1 MAASTVTINVM
12 LAIHAKKTVS
22 VDMVKPLRQY
32 IVHHYSEREAHD
44 MEEDL
49 QAVQHMRNDVER
61 ANDALEARRDLLQR
75 YFRALSVME
84 SRFPISNEKEHVN
97 TLYFTW
103 YDAFKQ
109 GRKAT
114 QQNIH
119 FEKAAIAFNL
129 GAVQS
134 QLALSADRSTAN
146 GLKQACNCF
155 QASAGAFAFLRDN
168 ISMKASGSSSTVDIS
183 VECAGMLERL
193 MLAQAQEC
201 FFEKV
206 LSDNRP
212 SSLCSKVAKQVG
224 LYYEEAYAALVLPP
238 LNQHFDRTWVAHV
251 QMKAAQFHAE
261 ANYRISLELH
271 EQEKID
277 EEIARLKAASQLLAE
292 CKKSGRGVVGPLL
305 DAVSKL
311 EGNVNRN
318 LERANKENDR
328 VYLMRV
334 PAVETLPPLPT
345 AVLVKSTSQVDV
357 LDASKEKMF
366 AVLVPD
372 SSAKAL
378 SKYTEMLDDII
389 RVQAEKLQQESEI
402 TRVKLREMD
411 LPDSLQA
418 LEGSAVLPEQLRDDV
433 EAVQIDGGPEGLE
446 TEMRQLRDLRRV
458 NEELL
463 VQTEELLE
471 KEAREDAQI
480 RTQFGTRW
488 TRPQSSTL
496 TKNLHD
502 RANGFAANLK
512 QAADSDA
519 RIERTIRDNMPLMA
533 ILDARPIESALPT
546 LGRPI
551 LSLNGDE
558 DSIVGVLR
566 QRLGEL
572 EALGQQRAGLEDMLK
587 DMKRKDNILPKLM
600 TTSGSY
606 EELFK
611 KELAKFDPICIEVA
625 KNVDA
630 QERLLHQIKAH
641 NDTFAA
647 TFNLDEYKAT
657 REKAYKQVNAAVA
670 KYREIR
676 ENINEGLKFYVTL
689 QDAIANL
696 KQQCSDY
703 VMTRNIQCREMME
716 DLQRQIAGLSFSDGP
731 GRAYPSAGDRA
742 SRAHEYPGVGSA
754 QRAQTQSAQSHSAS
768 APQGSHPPYYHQASP
783 AVATVGT
790 QAQQS
795 PSYAAY
801 QAPPQHQ
808 PGAPSTYYA
817 TPPPQQNPPAPPY
830 YTPQTPAQQNP
841 SQPAPNYNQPPY
853 PGWQGPYFNTAS
865 NQSSSQTL
873 QNPPPYYNPTQG
885 GYYSA
890 PSPGGYYKPP
900 S

>member
-12 LAIHAKKTVS
+12 LAIHAKKTTS
-22 VDMVKPLRQY
+22 VDMYKPLRQY
-32 IVHHYSEREAHD
+32 IVHHYSERYAQD
-44 MEEDL
+44 MEDDL
-49 QAVQHMRNDVER
+49 QTVQQMRNDIEK
-61 ANDALEARRDLLQR
+61 ATDSLEARRDLLQR

-97 TLYFTW
+97 LSFTW

-109 GRKAT
+109 GRKAS

-168 ISMKASGSSSTVDIS
+168 ISMKASGSASTVDIS

-206 LSDNRP
+206 LSDSKP
-212 SSLCSKVAKQVG
+212 AGLCSKVAKQVG
-224 LYYEEAYAALVLPP
+224 LYYEEAFAALVLPP

-251 QMKAAQFHAE
+251 QLKAAQFQAE
-261 ANYRISLELH
+261 ACYRIALELH
-271 EQEKID
+271 EKETID
-277 EEIARLKAASQLLAE
+277 EEIARLKAASHMLLEA
-292 CKKSGRGVVGPLL
+292 KKSGRGVVGPLL
-305 DAVSKL
+305 DAVTKL

-334 PAVETLPPLPT
+334 PAVESLPPLPT
-345 AVLVKSTSQVDV
+345 AVLVRSTPQADV
-357 LDASKEKMF
+357 LDASREKMF

-389 RVQAEKLQQESEI
+389 RTQAEKLQQESEI

-418 LEGSAVLPEQLRDDV
+418 LEGSASLPEQLRDDV

-446 TEMRQLRDLRRV
+446 SEMRQLRDLRRV

-463 VQTEELLE
+463 VLTEELLE

-488 TRPQSSTL
+488 SRPQSSTL

-512 QAADSDA
+512 QASDSDA
-519 RIERTIRDNMPLMA
+519 RIERTIRDNMHLMS
-533 ILDARPIESALPT
+533 ILDARPIEAALPS
-546 LGRPI
+546 LARPI
-551 LSLNGDE
+551 MSLNGDE
-558 DSIVGVLR
+558 DNIVGALR
-566 QRLGEL
+566 LKLGEL

-587 DMKRKDNILPKLM
+587 EMKRKDNILPKLM

-611 KELAKFDPICIEVA
+611 KELAKFDPVCAGVT
-625 KNVDA
+625 KNVEA
-630 QERLLHQIKAH
+630 QERLLHEIKAQ
-641 NDTFAA
+641 NDAFAA
-647 TFNLDEYKAT
+647 TFNLEDYKVS
-657 REKAYKQVNAAVA
+657 REKAYKQISAAVA
-670 KYREIR
+670 KYREVR

-689 QDAIANL
+689 QDAITNL

-703 VMTRNIQCREMME
+703 VMTRNIQCREMIE
-716 DLQRQIAGLSFSDGP
+716 DLQRQIAGLSFTDSTSSS
-731 GRAYPSAGDRA
+731 RNYPA
-742 SRAHEYPGVGSA
+742 VGTA
-754 QRAQTQSAQSHSAS
+754 QRAQAAAAASVPYPPQQHQSPAPSSHPQYYGSNTTSVSQPQPQSQYPGYQ
-768 APQGSHPPYYHQASP
+768 APQQATPGAPPPYYS
-783 AVATVGT
+783 
-790 QAQQS
+790 
-795 PSYAAY
+795 
-801 QAPPQHQ
+801 
-808 PGAPSTYYA
+808 
-817 TPPPQQNPPAPPY
+817 TPPPQQNPPAPPPY
-830 YTPQTPAQQNP
+830 YAHSQTSVAHQHNP
-841 SQPAPNYNQPPY
+841 SATSQHNYSQPPY
-853 PGWQGPYFNTAS
+853 PGWQGSYYNAGQPTQ
-865 NQSSSQTL
+865 QSS
-873 QNPPPYYNPTQG
+873 QNVSPPYYN
-885 GYYSA
+885 A
-890 PSPGGYYKPP
+890 PPAPESYHGAPQPGG
-900 S
+900 SWRH

>member
-1 MAASTVTINVM
+1 MAAASTVTVNVM
-12 LAIHAKKTVS
+12 LAIHAKKTLS
-22 VDMVKPLRQY
+22 VDMYKPLRQY
-32 IVHHYSEREAHD
+32 IVLHYSERDAQD
-44 MEEDL
+44 MEDDL
-49 QAVQHMRNDVER
+49 QTVQQMRNDIEKG
-61 ANDALEARRDLLQR
+61 ADSSEARRDLLQR
-75 YFRALSVME
+75 YYRALTVME
-84 SRFPISNEKEHVN
+84 SRFPISSEKEHVN
-97 TLYFTW
+97 LSFTW

-109 GRKAT
+109 GRKAS

-134 QLALSADRSTAN
+134 QLALSADRSTPT

-168 ISMKASGSSSTVDIS
+168 ISMKASGSASTVDIT

-206 LSDNRP
+206 LADNKP
-212 SSLCSKVAKQVG
+212 ASLCSKVAKQVG

-238 LNQHFDRTWVAHV
+238 LSQHFDRTWVAHV
-251 QMKAAQFHAE
+251 QLKAAQFQAE
-261 ANYRISLELH
+261 ACYRIALELH
-271 EQEKID
+271 EKETID
-277 EEIARLKAASQLLAE
+277 EEIARLKAASHMLAE
-292 CKKSGRGVVGPLL
+292 AKKSGRGVVAPLL
-305 DAVSKL
+305 DAVTKL

-334 PAVETLPPLPT
+334 PQVEALPPLPT
-345 AVLVKSTSQVDV
+345 AVLVKSTPQADV

-389 RVQAEKLQQESEI
+389 RTQAEKLQQESEI
-402 TRVKLREMD
+402 TRVKLKEMD

-418 LEGSAVLPEQLRDDV
+418 LEGTAGLPEQLRDDV

-512 QAADSDA
+512 QASESDA
-519 RIERTIRDNMPLMA
+519 RIERAIRDNMPLMS
-533 ILDARPIESALPT
+533 ILDARPIEAALPS
-546 LGRPI
+546 LARPM

-558 DSIVGVLR
+558 DSIVGALR
-566 QRLGEL
+566 IKLGEL
-572 EALGQQRAGLEDMLK
+572 EVLGQQRAGLEDMLK

-606 EELFK
+606 EDLFK
-611 KELAKFDPICIEVA
+611 KELAKFDPVCAEVA
-625 KNVDA
+625 KNIET
-630 QERLLHQIKAH
+630 QERLMQQIKAQ
-641 NDTFAA
+641 NDIFAA
-647 TFNLDEYKAT
+647 TFNLEDYKAS
-657 REKAYKQVNAAVA
+657 REKAYKQIAAAVA

-689 QDAIANL
+689 QDAITNL
-696 KQQCSDY
+696 KQQCADY

-716 DLQRQIAGLSFSDGP
+716 DLQRQIAGLSFSDSNSS
-731 GRAYPSAGDRA
+731 GRNYPA
-742 SRAHEYPGVGSA
+742 VGTA
-754 QRAQTQSAQSHSAS
+754 QRAQASQATNPTYAPSQQHQTPPSSGHPHPQYYGS
-768 APQGSHPPYYHQASP
+768 APGPSP
-783 AVATVGT
+783 AS
-790 QAQQS
+790 QQQPAS
-795 PSYAAY
+795 QYPGY
-801 QAPPQHQ
+801 QAPQQ
-808 PGAPSTYYA
+808 AAPGAPAYYSS
-817 TPPPQQNPPAPPY
+817 PPPQQNPPAAPPY
-830 YTPQTPAQQNP
+830 YSQTSAHQQNP
-841 SQPAPNYNQPPY
+841 SQHPPPQHNYSQPPY
-853 PGWQGPYFNTAS
+853 PGWQGPYYNAGQPT
-865 NQSSSQTL
+865 Q
-873 QNPPPYYNPTQG
+873 QNPQTVSQPPYTYPPPAPGSYHG
-885 GYYSA
+885 G
-890 PSPGGYYKPP
+890 PGV
-900 S
+900 SWRH